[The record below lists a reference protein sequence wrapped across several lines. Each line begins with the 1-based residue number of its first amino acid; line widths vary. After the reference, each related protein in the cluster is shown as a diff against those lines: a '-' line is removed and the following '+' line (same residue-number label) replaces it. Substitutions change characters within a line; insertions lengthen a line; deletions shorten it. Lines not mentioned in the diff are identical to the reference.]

1 LETGSGPFG
10 GTGSW
15 PFGGNSV
22 LAKMDKAGKTSAGLA
37 TDRVFHIMGGLG
49 QVAQLVEHRTENPG
63 VAGSIPALSTPT
75 LSTAETSPRPRCRP
89 EAVATQRRPV
99 TGKIAEDVKPFLEGA
114 MVGRFGA
121 VLCESLRNEPP
132 GR

>member
-1 LETGSGPFG
+1 MEAGSGPFG
-10 GTGSW
+10 RNG
-15 PFGGNSV
+15 V

-75 LSTAETSPRPRCRP
+75 LSTAETSPRP

-99 TGKIAEDVKPFLEGA
+99 TGKLAEDVKPFLERA